1 MFEGEVTVVTGGG
14 SGIGARLCRQL
25 AGPGKA
31 FIVHTG
37 SNLANARRVADEL
50 IAKGA
55 AAEPIVA
62 DLTDPMKARDIV
74 ALARACFGRVDS
86 LVHLAAYADRTK
98 FDKLGIDTLE
108 RSLAS
113 QVKAFLVLANE
124 ALPLLERAPKGR
136 IVTVG
141 SFLSHVYRLGDEGF
155 PATAA
160 SKSALVAL
168 TRSLAADLA
177 PKGITVNCVAPG
189 YITKDAGQHTTMT
202 DALRGRSTER
212 IPMGRFGRPEEVA
225 AAIAF
230 LLSPQAS
237 YITGQLLHVDG
248 GITL

>member
-14 SGIGARLCRQL
+14 SGIGARLCRLL

-37 SNLANARRVADEL
+37 TNLANACRVAEQL
-50 IAKGA
+50 IAVGA
-55 AAEPIVA
+55 SAEAIAA
-62 DLTDPMKARDIV
+62 DLTDPMKACDVI
-74 ALARACFGRVDS
+74 ALASARFGRIDS

-98 FDKLGIDTLE
+98 FAKLDIDALE
-108 RSLAS
+108 RSLSS

-124 ALPLLERAPKGR
+124 AMPLLERAAKAR

-141 SFLSHVYRLGDEGF
+141 SFLSHVYRLEDEGF

-177 PKGITVNCVAPG
+177 PRGITVNCVAPG
-189 YITKDAGQHTTMT
+189 YITKDAGQHTAMT
-202 DALRGRSTER
+202 EALRARSIDR

-237 YITGQLLHVDG
+237 YITGQLIHVDG